1 MKAKKYNVI
10 EDYKDFCSRN
20 NLIESNATASFYAQ
34 RFLHRDTKINSKRIH
49 QLYTYTNDQSWQK
62 EYWDNDGV
70 LYRDLDR
77 SDDDTPIEDLGRYEI
92 MFDYDGVR
100 RYCFVDAINMNEAL
114 GLFFKNH
121 ATVQYRD
128 IVEHLEI

>member
-1 MKAKKYNVI
+1 MKTKNRDIVEEYRRFCDVNKLV
-10 EDYKDFCSRN
+10 EDLGSANFFAEHYLNK
-20 NLIESNATASFYAQ
+20 E
-34 RFLHRDTKINSKRIH
+34 TKINGLRIQ
-49 QLYTYTNDQSWQK
+49 QLFQYVYESAWQK

-77 SDDDTPIEDLGRYEI
+77 PDDDTSIEDLGRYEI

-128 IVEHLEI
+128 IVEHIEI